1 MLVYADQNFLI
12 RCSDTADG
20 RDLVIPAHKSRMA
33 TMVLSPMH
41 FYEIG
46 TVREDCYE
54 RTIQFVEDVQPSW
67 ILNRGDLLL
76 QEFLCEWDRFWKDG
90 NPIFEPVGDLAH
102 VASAMHR
109 KPREKFV
116 GLTPR
121 DFIEPFRDPASNQE
135 LLDVFKKNLTVHDEV
150 RSKFKAGELTPK
162 ILREVER
169 RYVATQLARVT
180 ERGPYLQELHD
191 RANDFLASEPSFS
204 KISIFVENG
213 ATKRLKA
220 HSIELSLTSDRWPGE
235 AKLKENR
242 QIDRDHAVVSLAY
255 CDVFVTGD
263 EELRKYCEQAR
274 EKSTF
279 PLAKVVDCEEWIEYL
294 RKA

>member
-12 RCSDTADG
+12 RCSDTPDG
-20 RDLVIPAHKSRMA
+20 KNLVIPAHKSGKA
-33 TMVLSPMH
+33 TLVLSPMH

-54 RTIQFVEDVQPSW
+54 RTLQFVEDAEPSW

-76 QEFLCEWDRFWKDG
+76 QEFLCEWDRFWKLG
-90 NPIFEPVGDLAH
+90 NPSFEPIGDLAH

-109 KPREKFV
+109 KPPAAFSS
-116 GLTPR
+116 LTPR
-121 DFIEPFRDPASNQE
+121 NFIEPFRDQASLKE
-135 LLDVFKKNLTVHDEV
+135 LRDVFDMNMVANNEN
-150 RSKFKAGELTPK
+150 RSRFRAGELTPK
-162 ILREVER
+162 VLRDVER
-169 RYVATQLARVT
+169 RFVATQLARVT

-191 RANDFLASEPSFS
+191 RANELLASEPSFQR
-204 KISIFVENG
+204 ISIFVENG
-213 ATKRLKA
+213 AVNRLKA
-220 HSIELSLTSDRWPGE
+220 HNVEHLLTSDRWSGE

-263 EELRKYCEQAR
+263 SELKKYCEKAR
-274 EKSTF
+274 ESSSF
-279 PLAKVVDCEEWIEYL
+279 PLARVASCDEWIEYL
-294 RKA
+294 RRI